1 MRGFIF
7 RLPLGYQTF
16 KKIAMLKKLFLT
28 GILLLSV
35 LSYAQVTTSNIRGQ
49 ITDENNEPLPGATV
63 LAVHQPTGT
72 EYGTVT
78 NIDGRVN
85 LLNLRIGGPYKIT
98 ISYVGF
104 QSFEQNNIFLDL
116 GQTYNL
122 EIQLKSSMEQ
132 LEEVVVTGG
141 RNTTFNSDR
150 TGAETNI
157 GRKEL
162 TRLPTISRS
171 AQDFYRLEPTA
182 TGNSFGGRNDQFNN
196 FSLDGSIFNNP
207 FGLDAATPG
216 GQTNAQPISLD
227 AIDQI
232 QVSLAPY
239 DVTQAGFTG
248 AGVNAVT
255 KSGTNEFHGTTY
267 FFYRDDNLTGDE
279 VAGDKVFV
287 PDLTQIQTGVSIGG
301 PIIKN
306 KVFFFANFEL
316 DEREDLGSNFLASRP
331 GVSGSNVSRVLASDL
346 ELVSSLLSGLGYET
360 GPFENFKHDTESTKG
375 IFKIDWNIN
384 QNHRLAVIY
393 NFLDASRDLPANP
406 NAIGRRGPDQITLQ
420 FQNAGYQINNQIQS
434 WLVELNSNF
443 GNKFTNK
450 FQAGFTRFDDFRN
463 PFSTP
468 APVININKDGT
479 RYIVAGHEPFSI
491 NNRLEQ
497 KVWQATNNF
506 NAFLGKHTLT
516 VGTTFEKFS
525 FNNSFNLGVFDAPGF
540 KGGTFGPG
548 FDSVDEFQQAVND
561 GTVAA
566 ALAFAQNVADT
577 NNANNTW
584 ALAETNVGQWAA
596 YIQDEWNIV
605 RNFKLTYGLRF
616 DLPIYFNTKEKIQ
629 ENIDRK
635 GGLLSEGGT
644 YAPDIQYFDEKGN
657 PIFLNSLNLPAQ
669 KALWSP
675 RLGFN
680 WDVFDDKV
688 FQIRGGTGI
697 FSGRLPFVWIG
708 NQVANPDFFFYTTT
722 APDFEF
728 PQVWRTSLGIDYK
741 FKNGIVATTDLIVSR
756 DINAQ
761 MVRNFGAGIP
771 TGTLNGVDN
780 RPVYLNSDRAQIF
793 GGPTN
798 AYVFTNT
805 GVGRTFNWSFKL
817 QKQFKGDFFASVA
830 YNFLEARDASS
841 IDAEISSDGFD
852 RNPALGIVNVAK
864 SGPALFGD
872 RHRIVGQLNKRW
884 TYGKGKWATTISSFF
899 EFAEGGRFSYTYQG
913 DINNDGSLLND
924 LIYIPTQAELQ
935 LMQFEGDATAQ
946 AEQRAA
952 FGAFISQDDYLSER
966 RGSFAGRNQILSPWR
981 DRIDVKF
988 LQDYN
993 FKLIGQ
999 QTNTIQLSI
1008 DILNFGNLIN
1018 SDWGVIEVP
1027 TNTQPIGV
1035 RVVDN
1040 TPIFSF
1046 DTSQTKTFTNRVDLE
1061 SRWQM
1066 QFGVRYIF

>member
-1 MRGFIF
+1 MHGFCF
-7 RLPLGYQTF
+7 MLFLGYQTF
-16 KKIAMLKKLFLT
+16 KKIAMLKKLILA
-28 GILLLSV
+28 GIILLSG

-63 LAVHQPTGT
+63 VALHQPTGT

-104 QSFEQNNIFLDL
+104 QSFEQNDVFLDL

-132 LEEVVVTGG
+132 LDEVVVTGG

-162 TRLPTISRS
+162 TRLPTITRS

-227 AIDQI
+227 AIEQI

-279 VAGDKVFV
+279 VEGDKVFV

-331 GVSGSNVSRVLASDL
+331 GLSGSNVSRVLASDM
-346 ELVSSLLSGLGYET
+346 ELVSSLLSGLGYQT

-420 FQNAGYQINNQIQS
+420 FQNAGYEINNQIQS

-463 PFSTP
+463 PFSSA

-596 YIQDEWNIV
+596 YVQDEWNIA

-708 NQVANPDFFFYTTT
+708 NQVANPDFFFFTTT

-728 PQVWRTSLGIDYK
+728 PQVWRTSLGIDYR

-780 RPVYLNSDRAQIF
+780 RPVFLNSDRAQIF
-793 GGPTN
+793 GAPTN

-805 GVGRTFNWSFKL
+805 GVGRAFNWSFKL

-952 FGAFISQDDYLSER
+952 FDAFIRQDDYLSER

-981 DRIDVKF
+981 DRVDVKL

-999 QTNTIQLSI
+999 QTNTIQLSL

-1027 TNTQPIGV
+1027 SNTQPIGV
-1035 RVVDN
+1035 RVENN

>member
-1 MRGFIF
+1 MRGFSF

-741 FKNGIVATTDLIVSR
+741 FKNGIVATTDLIISR

-952 FGAFISQDDYLSER
+952 FGAFISQDDYLSDR

-981 DRIDVKF
+981 DRVDVKL

-999 QTNTIQLSI
+999 QTNTIQLSL

>member
-1 MRGFIF
+1 
-7 RLPLGYQTF
+7 
-16 KKIAMLKKLFLT
+16 MLKKL
-28 GILLLSV
+28 ILAGAILFGCM
-35 LSYAQVTTSNIRGQ
+35 SYAQVTTSNIRGQ
-49 ITDENNEPLPGATV
+49 VTDENNEPLPGATV
-63 LAVHQPTGT
+63 VAVHQPTGT
-72 EYGTVT
+72 QYGTVT

-104 QSFEQNNIFLDL
+104 QNFEQGNVFLDL

-122 EIQLKSSMEQ
+122 EIQLKSSLEQ
-132 LEEVVVTGG
+132 LDEVVVTGG

-162 TRLPTISRS
+162 SRLPTISRS

-216 GQTNAQPISLD
+216 GQTNAQPVSLD
-227 AIDQI
+227 AIEQI

-279 VAGDKVFV
+279 VEGDKVFV

-316 DEREDLGSNFLASRP
+316 DDREDLGSNFLASRP
-331 GVSGSNVSRVLASDL
+331 GISGSNVSRVLASDL
-346 ELVSSLLSGLGYET
+346 ELVSSLLSGLGYQT

-420 FQNAGYQINNQIQS
+420 FQNAGYEINNQIQS
-434 WLVELNSNF
+434 WLIELNSNF

-516 VGTTFEKFS
+516 VGTSFEKFS
-525 FNNSFNLGVFDAPGF
+525 FNNSFNLGAFDAPGF

-561 GTVAA
+561 GTIAA

-596 YIQDEWNIV
+596 YIQDEWNIA

-616 DLPIYFNTKEKIQ
+616 DLPIYFDTKEKIQ

-644 YAPDIQYFDEKGN
+644 YAPDIQYFDENGN
-657 PIFLNSLNLPAQ
+657 PVFLNSLNLPAQ

-771 TGTLNGVDN
+771 TGTLSGVDN

-805 GVGRTFNWSFKL
+805 DVGRALNWSFKL
-817 QKQFKGDFFASVA
+817 QKQFKNDFYASVA

-841 IDAEISSDGFD
+841 IDAEISSDAFD
-852 RNPALGIVNVAK
+852 RNPALGNVNVAK

-913 DINNDGSLLND
+913 DINNDGSFLND
-924 LIYIPTQAELQ
+924 LIYIPTEAELQ
-935 LMQFEGDATAQ
+935 LMRFEGDATAQ

-952 FGAFISQDDYLSER
+952 MNAFIAQDDYLSER

-981 DRIDVKF
+981 DRVDVKF

-993 FKLIGQ
+993 FKLIGN
-999 QTNTIQLSI
+999 QTNTIQLSV
-1008 DILNFGNLIN
+1008 DILNFGNLID

-1035 RVVDN
+1035 RVEN
-1040 TPIFSF
+1040 NEPIFSF
-1046 DTSQTKTFTNRVDLE
+1046 DTSQKKTFTNRVDLE

-1066 QFGVRYIF
+1066 QFGIRYIF

>member
-1 MRGFIF
+1 
-7 RLPLGYQTF
+7 
-16 KKIAMLKKLFLT
+16 MLKKL
-28 GILLLSV
+28 ILAGAILFGCM
-35 LSYAQVTTSNIRGQ
+35 SYAQVTTSNIRGQ
-49 ITDENNEPLPGATV
+49 VTDENNEPLPGATV
-63 LAVHQPTGT
+63 VAVHQPTGT
-72 EYGTVT
+72 QYGTVT

-104 QSFEQNNIFLDL
+104 QNFEQDNVFLDL

-122 EIQLKSSMEQ
+122 EIQLKSSLEQ
-132 LEEVVVTGG
+132 LDEVVVTGG

-162 TRLPTISRS
+162 SRLPTISRS

-216 GQTNAQPISLD
+216 GQTNAQPVSLD
-227 AIDQI
+227 AIEQI

-279 VAGDKVFV
+279 VEGDKVFV

-316 DEREDLGSNFLASRP
+316 DDREDLGSNFLASRP
-331 GVSGSNVSRVLASDL
+331 GISGSNVSRVLASDL
-346 ELVSSLLSGLGYET
+346 ELVSSLLSGLGYQT

-420 FQNAGYQINNQIQS
+420 FQNAGYEINNQIQS
-434 WLVELNSNF
+434 WQIELNSNF

-516 VGTTFEKFS
+516 VGTSFEKFS
-525 FNNSFNLGVFDAPGF
+525 FNNSFNLGAFDAPGF

-561 GTVAA
+561 GTIAA

-596 YIQDEWNIV
+596 YIQDEWNIA

-616 DLPIYFNTKEKIQ
+616 DLPIYFDTKEKIQ

-644 YAPDIQYFDEKGN
+644 YAPDIQYFDENGN
-657 PIFLNSLNLPAQ
+657 PVFLNSLNLPAQ

-697 FSGRLPFVWIG
+697 FSGRLPFVWI
-708 NQVANPDFFFYTTT
+708 
-722 APDFEF
+722 
-728 PQVWRTSLGIDYK
+728 
-741 FKNGIVATTDLIVSR
+741 ATKW
-756 DINAQ
+756 
-761 MVRNFGAGIP
+761 P
-771 TGTLNGVDN
+771 T
-780 RPVYLNSDRAQIF
+780 
-793 GGPTN
+793 PT
-798 AYVFTNT
+798 F
-805 GVGRTFNWSFKL
+805 
-817 QKQFKGDFFASVA
+817 
-830 YNFLEARDASS
+830 SS
-841 IDAEISSDGFD
+841 IQPQHPTLSFLRSGEPVWVLIT
-852 RNPALGIVNVAK
+852 NLKTAL
-864 SGPALFGD
+864 LQ
-872 RHRIVGQLNKRW
+872 R
-884 TYGKGKWATTISSFF
+884 
-899 EFAEGGRFSYTYQG
+899 
-913 DINNDGSLLND
+913 
-924 LIYIPTQAELQ
+924 PT
-935 LMQFEGDATAQ
+935 
-946 AEQRAA
+946 
-952 FGAFISQDDYLSER
+952 
-966 RGSFAGRNQILSPWR
+966 
-981 DRIDVKF
+981 
-988 LQDYN
+988 
-993 FKLIGQ
+993 
-999 QTNTIQLSI
+999 
-1008 DILNFGNLIN
+1008 
-1018 SDWGVIEVP
+1018 
-1027 TNTQPIGV
+1027 
-1035 RVVDN
+1035 
-1040 TPIFSF
+1040 
-1046 DTSQTKTFTNRVDLE
+1046 
-1061 SRWQM
+1061 
-1066 QFGVRYIF
+1066 